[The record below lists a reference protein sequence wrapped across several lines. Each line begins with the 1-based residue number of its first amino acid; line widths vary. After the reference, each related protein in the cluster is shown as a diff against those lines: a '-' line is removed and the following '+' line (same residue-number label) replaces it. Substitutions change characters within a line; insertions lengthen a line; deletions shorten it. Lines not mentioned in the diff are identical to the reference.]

1 MAMKKK
7 APAKKAAPKKNND
20 LSGVG
25 SNSNM
30 GRTAKRGIDQ
40 TNRNLSGERT
50 QVLYNQIKASQS
62 NKGDMGKERTE
73 KRFKDRSNKV
83 QKKSDTKQM
92 VKSAIAK
99 KRTERKGG

>member
-1 MAMKKK
+1 MAMKK

-20 LSGVG
+20 LGGVG
-25 SNSNM
+25 SSSNM

-50 QVLYNQIKASQS
+50 KVLYNQIKASQS

-83 QKKSDTKQM
+83 QKKFDTKQM
-92 VKSAIAK
+92 VASAIVK
-99 KRTERKGG
+99 KRTERRGG